1 MYSGA
6 RYVAPWA
13 FCLTPGTIILWTFAG
28 YVTEVTILRQKE
40 ENYTFQTDFTI
51 MTVIRSN

>member
-6 RYVAPWA
+6 RYVALWA